1 MYVGQRYNV
10 QFAGHVVIA
19 FRENGFVIPLD
30 NALIIACSTANVWLN
45 AIVAYEVY
53 ALLSKSH
60 RRVRVV
66 PPTIKKAV
74 LQGAVVYLYAMIT
87 FLVHY
92 YVDGFVD
99 NHVLAPTYFM
109 LSIGLPIVYLLY
121 VCISI
126 WYRGLLP
133 RPAIM
138 TTPAATATATATT
151 TTRNDEGLR
160 ELALYFFRVIIV
172 YFIVWLPAL
181 VLIVCSGPVRTRD
194 YHKCYETECDFG
206 NPTWYPIGLLF
217 CSIQPII
224 STGIA
229 LTKTDVREAV
239 WDLRTIPGWFCRCRT
254 KRDSQQQDDVEL

>member
-1 MYVGQRYNV
+1 MY
-10 QFAGHVVIA
+10 FSS
-19 FRENGFVIPLD
+19 ENEIYSRLCLFTLRPQ
-30 NALIIACSTANVWLN
+30 NPTPACSTANVWLN

-53 ALLSKSH
+53 TLLSKSH

-74 LQGAVVYLYAMIT
+74 LQGAVVYLYALIT

-99 NHVLAPTYFM
+99 TRVLAPTYLT
-109 LSIGLPIVYLLY
+109 LSIGLPILYLLY

-138 TTPAATATATATT
+138 TTTAAAAATT
-151 TTRNDEGLR
+151 TTRNNEGLR

-172 YFIVWLPAL
+172 FFIVWLPAL
-181 VLIVCSGPVRTRD
+181 VLLVCSGPVRTR
-194 YHKCYETECDFG
+194 G
-206 NPTWYPIGLLF
+206 M
-217 CSIQPII
+217 
-224 STGIA
+224 
-229 LTKTDVREAV
+229 
-239 WDLRTIPGWFCRCRT
+239 
-254 KRDSQQQDDVEL
+254 